1 MNNLFRSAQ
10 TLEKV
15 LLTNNDI
22 IFIHQPKL
30 NPGGIIMPI
39 VQITI
44 LPQSAE
50 KKAEMSKV
58 ITDEIHRITG
68 IRREAMVILFY
79 ELPAENCA
87 DGGEM
92 LSEKFKRMH

>member
-1 MNNLFRSAQ
+1 
-10 TLEKV
+10 
-15 LLTNNDI
+15 
-22 IFIHQPKL
+22 
-30 NPGGIIMPI
+30 MPI
-39 VQITI
+39 VQISI

-68 IRREAMVILFY
+68 IRKEAMIILFY

-92 LSEKFKRMH
+92 LSEKFKRMEPKG

>member
-1 MNNLFRSAQ
+1 MNFKQALNQWGILYL
-10 TLEKV
+10 TLYFKK
-15 LLTNNDI
+15 I
-22 IFIHQPKL
+22 
-30 NPGGIIMPI
+30 NPGGYIMPI

-68 IRREAMVILFY
+68 IRKEAMVILFY

-92 LSEKFKRMH
+92 LSEKFKRMHSKE

>member
-1 MNNLFRSAQ
+1 
-10 TLEKV
+10 
-15 LLTNNDI
+15 
-22 IFIHQPKL
+22 
-30 NPGGIIMPI
+30 MPI
-39 VQITI
+39 IQISI
-44 LPQSAE
+44 LPQSSE

-68 IRREAMVILFY
+68 IRKEAMVILFY

-92 LSEKFKRMH
+92 LSEKLKRMEPKG

>member
-1 MNNLFRSAQ
+1 
-10 TLEKV
+10 
-15 LLTNNDI
+15 
-22 IFIHQPKL
+22 
-30 NPGGIIMPI
+30 MPI
-39 VQITI
+39 VQISI

-68 IRREAMVILFY
+68 IRKEAMVVLFY

-87 DGGEM
+87 TNGEL
-92 LSEKFKRMH
+92 LSEQFKKQH